1 MQSGSLTRRLRSSA
15 NAKKK
20 PKPNSR
26 PRKLVSGCLNVLL
39 PQQWPAQTPTSDL
52 PVALHAS
59 LSQVT
64 SLRGAN
70 AKHSVLRLE
79 LLRGLPPLL
88 YRTSLRQKHSCRR
101 RRATSL
107 QPCVQKP
114 TLLVEEPAAKIPLPR
129 ATTVLTRQPS
139 GAQALSEMATVS
151 AAMDRL
157 LMGLR
162 QGTCRL
168 CGRRVH
174 LG

>member
-1 MQSGSLTRRLRSSA
+1 MQSGSLTRRLQSNA

-26 PRKLVSGCLNVLL
+26 PKKLVSACLNALL

-52 PVALHAS
+52 RVALHAS

-64 SLRGAN
+64 SLHGAN
-70 AKHSVLRLE
+70 AKHSVLRPG
-79 LLRGLPPLL
+79 LLRGLPPPLH
-88 YRTSLRQKHSCRR
+88 RTSPHQKHSCRR

-107 QPCVQKP
+107 QPCVQKL
-114 TLLVEEPAAKIPLPR
+114 TLLVEEPAAKIQLPR
-129 ATTVLTRQPS
+129 ATTVPTRQPN
-139 GAQALSEMATVS
+139 GARALSETATVS

-162 QGTCRL
+162 RETCRL
-168 CGRRVH
+168 CGRMVP